1 MSSCQPDDWLS
12 DTLLE
17 RYWLAERTSEVQT
30 DGPTFEAMPP
40 NLFSTSSRILLSAPG
55 TCIVLSTAEN
65 NIQLGHEFD
74 E

>member
-1 MSSCQPDDWLS
+1 MSSCQPDGWLS

-40 NLFSTSSRILLSAPG
+40 NLLLDIIPHLAFSAWYMYCTQHR
-55 TCIVLSTAEN
+55 
-65 NIQLGHEFD
+65 
-74 E
+74 